1 MVLSVMTVLG
11 LVFLMTDGAF
21 FDAGALDS
29 GAASAGNSLPDRVP
43 SGKAKVG
50 AGACLGGRFEER
62 VVI

>member
-21 FDAGALDS
+21 FDACALDS
-29 GAASAGNSLPDRVP
+29 GAASAGNSLLDRVP
-43 SGKAKVG
+43 SGKAKAG
-50 AGACLGGRFEER
+50 TGACLDERLEER